1 MAKKDKQDI
10 NPEQFN
16 EFLTYVA
23 QKGPP
28 PGKLSDIFNL
38 VEILVFMIFIKKII
52 L

>member
-28 PGKLSDIFNL
+28 PGKLSDIFNPSKDSGL
-38 VEILVFMIFIKKII
+38 MIFIKKII

>member
-28 PGKLSDIFNL
+28 PGKLSDIFDPKSRFWSL
-38 VEILVFMIFIKKII
+38 
-52 L
+52 